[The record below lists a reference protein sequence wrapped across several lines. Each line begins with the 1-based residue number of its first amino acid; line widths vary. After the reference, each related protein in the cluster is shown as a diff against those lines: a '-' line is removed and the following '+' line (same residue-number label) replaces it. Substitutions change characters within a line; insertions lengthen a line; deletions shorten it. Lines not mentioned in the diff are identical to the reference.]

1 MPATLQQLPRDA
13 EVPALE
19 AGCEAYGKRE
29 VHEVEQQG
37 HPDLPPPRRP
47 TRRAASAAA
56 GRAMAEVDP
65 DQEAALRRLRPAFG
79 LVVIVKVVDHEAGHG
94 DDQVAEDGD
103 QVPSPGR

>member
-13 EVPALE
+13 EVLAFE
-19 AGCEAYGKRE
+19 AGCEDYGKRE

-37 HPDLPPPRRP
+37 HRVYLHLGLRRDEPPRRSPAVPWPRSTP
-47 TRRAASAAA
+47 TRRRRCAGSGRRSA
-56 GRAMAEVDP
+56 
-65 DQEAALRRLRPAFG
+65 
-79 LVVIVKVVDHEAGHG
+79 LVEIVKVVDHEAGHG

>member
-1 MPATLQQLPRDA
+1 
-13 EVPALE
+13 
-19 AGCEAYGKRE
+19 
-29 VHEVEQQG
+29 
-37 HPDLPPPRRP
+37 
-47 TRRAASAAA
+47 
-56 GRAMAEVDP
+56 MAEVDP